1 MAAATQPRRCKMI
14 KKILDDMLPWI
25 MVAVNAIGL
34 TLLVLAILGR

>member
-1 MAAATQPRRCKMI
+1 MI

-25 MVAVNAIGL
+25 MVAVNGL